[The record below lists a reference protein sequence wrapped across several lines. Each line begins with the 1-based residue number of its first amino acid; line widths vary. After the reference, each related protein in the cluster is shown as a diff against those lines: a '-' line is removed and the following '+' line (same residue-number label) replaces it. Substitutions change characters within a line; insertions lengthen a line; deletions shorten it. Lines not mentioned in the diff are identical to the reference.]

1 MNKEN
6 EEMEETF
13 IMSFLKKEFK
23 SVCIYLRE

>member
-13 IMSFLKKEFK
+13 IMSFLKKSLNLYVFT
-23 SVCIYLRE
+23 CI